1 MHHPLIKGVAATFL
15 THDCRGARLN
25 KSGQFLKLL
34 RHVFVIYARHQ
45 LKISFGPLLLAWY
58 SHLLLHDLYVPLR
71 KLFRSHIAQRQRL
84 AITLLLGGGLAILE
98 WGLTVF
104 TF

>member
-1 MHHPLIKGVAATFL
+1 
-15 THDCRGARLN
+15 
-25 KSGQFLKLL
+25 
-34 RHVFVIYARHQ
+34 
-45 LKISFGPLLLAWY
+45 LLAWY